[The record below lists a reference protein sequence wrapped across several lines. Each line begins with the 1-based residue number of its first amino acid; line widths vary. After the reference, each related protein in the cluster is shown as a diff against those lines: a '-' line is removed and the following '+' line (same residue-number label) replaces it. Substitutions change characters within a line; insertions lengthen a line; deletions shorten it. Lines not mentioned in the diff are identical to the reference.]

1 MLLFSWC
8 SFHHRYRKDTKISP
22 VESQLT
28 VGKVNSYFLFKQQP
42 SLWSFFWKSLF
53 QIYEGKVR
61 SSSSMETSESS
72 FPSPDETWIY
82 KEVRPKCHA
91 QKMYIFL
98 YCPRNWVGLLSWMLA
113 ILSESSSLEYP
124 KEIYV
129 CYLTFFLFITPTQ
142 VSPISS
148 TSCDVK
154 EGRKPKNRSILILK
168 ILRTWPENLA
178 NVNLGKLQPSFS

>member
-8 SFHHRYRKDTKISP
+8 SFHHRYRKDSKISS

-42 SLWSFFWKSLF
+42 SLWSSFWKSLF
-53 QIYEGKVR
+53 QIYEGKIR

-72 FPSPDETWIY
+72 FPNPEETWIY
-82 KEVRPKCHA
+82 KEVRPQCHA
-91 QKMYIFL
+91 QKTYIFL

-113 ILSESSSLEYP
+113 ILSQSSSLEYP

-129 CYLTFFLFITPTQ
+129 CYLTFFHFITPTQ
-142 VSPISS
+142 I
-148 TSCDVK
+148 
-154 EGRKPKNRSILILK
+154 
-168 ILRTWPENLA
+168 
-178 NVNLGKLQPSFS
+178 